1 VRFNATI
8 TGLLRAQ
15 RRAHQQWRTLA
26 AQSTGHDTARHTA
39 TPEEAAITTA
49 WLVAYRLGQKAFTA
63 LEAEAAAQTPM
74 ERITS

>member
-1 VRFNATI
+1 MRFNGTI

-39 TPEEAAITTA
+39 TPEEAASTTA
-49 WLVAYRLGQKAFTA
+49 WLVAHRLGQKAFTA
-63 LEAEAAAQTPM
+63 LEAEAAAQAAR
-74 ERITS
+74 EQITS